1 LALHKITTF
10 GLSLAALVASGWLAT
25 ASAQAPDASPAATPP
40 SSDST
45 TPASGDTSTPDATK
59 PAPKAMHHHT
69 HAMHWHSMSASKGA
83 GDAAV
88 EDLNAQSLDAAKA
101 GKSFTPPSTT
111 PTEEKSM
118 AKPEGKSM
126 AKPMHHHHHM
136 AAKKPA
142 DTSAPSDSST
152 PPAPSDNAT
161 PPDSTPK

>member
-10 GLSLAALVASGWLAT
+10 GLSLAVLAASGWLAT

-45 TPASGDTSTPDATK
+45 APASGDTSTPDTSK
-59 PAPKAMHHHT
+59 PAPKPVHHHM
-69 HAMHWHSMSASKGA
+69 HAMHSSIGASK

-101 GKSFTPPSTT
+101 GKNFTPPSTT
-111 PTEEKSM
+111 PTEGKSM
-118 AKPEGKSM
+118 ESSEKPM

-136 AAKKPA
+136 APKKPA
-142 DTSAPSDSST
+142 DTSAPSDSGST
-152 PPAPSDNAT
+152 PPAPGDNAT
-161 PPDSTPK
+161 PPAPDSTPK